1 MIIHMINYVLVI
13 FFIFFIYV
21 FVLYSESVDSTKTY
35 DLEKD
40 GACIFKNVLSDIEI
54 EKLKQQCQDNNYK
67 DSKNKLIN
75 HTLLNN
81 IIHKKL
87 GEDYRFQDYIW
98 IIKKSSV
105 HTCHR
110 DNNGDFFNVSQ
121 KHPSYTLLVYLE
133 DMEKCLGIIPQSH
146 KSLNSYNINLTNKVE
161 ALLCKKGDAILFNAN
176 LIHVGTIQKKDDHLR
191 IQMKITHNDDI
202 HVLSYY
208 ENFNKVLK
216 KDNTIPKSMLHFQ
229 RNISCMFPFVSD
241 LSQRENIDSARGTDN
256 GVKVG
261 TGQKIFSY
269 LFYGN
274 SDFYDLPNAF

>member
-1 MIIHMINYVLVI
+1 MINYVLVI

-202 HVLSYY
+202 PVLSYY

-241 LSQRENIDSARGTDN
+241 LSQRENINGARGTDN
-256 GVKVG
+256 GVKVS